1 MANPAKNSPVAEQLK
16 DFLTSD
22 TTPVALKCAK
32 VALGSADTA
41 GGGILAWQNPESS
54 AIVVARLVIDRTT
67 KSTGA
72 CTADFGTAA
81 NGTTSSDNLLDG
93 VDVGAAAGIEDNIEN
108 KGTSGK
114 ARQRVD
120 AKGGTTDYITGS
132 KATGAAAG
140 LVGNVYI
147 LYYEV

>member
-16 DFLTSD
+16 DLMTSD

-41 GGGILAWQNPESS
+41 GGILGWQNPEAS
-54 AIVVARLVIDRTT
+54 AILVVRIVIDRTT

-72 CTADFGTAA
+72 CTADFGAAA
-81 NGTTSSDNLLDG
+81 NATTSSDNLLDG
-93 VDVGAAAGIEDNIEN
+93 VAVGAAAAIEDNIDN
-108 KGTSGK
+108 QGTSGK
-114 ARQRVD
+114 ARQRLD
-120 AKGGTTDYITGS
+120 AKGGATDYITGS

-140 LVGNVYI
+140 LVGNAYI
-147 LYYEV
+147 FYVEV

>member
-41 GGGILAWQNPESS
+41 GGILAWQNPESS